1 MYLYETEFGE
11 VFRPRPR
18 TAPANP
24 PPKSPQRPPPKEG
37 KVVADGHSRF
47 CPLPSDGTVG
57 CDLTLS
63 VRFRRSFDEFARE
76 VEGAYARWMEPSTAR
91 MLVKKLQN
99 DLKQFHQEML
109 QSTVLD
115 NDPMY
120 IVAGLFYRK
129 SNGSWLVRDS
139 TLRQWRRLIDI

>member
-1 MYLYETEFGE
+1 VYLYERDFGE
-11 VFRPRPR
+11 VFKPRPQ
-18 TAPANP
+18 TPPAKP
-24 PPKSPQRPPPKEG
+24 PPKPQKPPPKEG
-37 KVVADGHSRF
+37 QVTADGHLRF
-47 CPLPSDGTVG
+47 CPAPSGRTVG
-57 CDLTLS
+57 CDLTLK

-109 QSTVLD
+109 QNKVLD

-120 IVAGLFYRK
+120 LVAGLFYRK

>member
-1 MYLYETEFGE
+1 MYLYESDFGE

-18 TAPANP
+18 TPP
-24 PPKSPQRPPPKEG
+24 PPKPPDRPPPKEG
-37 KVVADGHSRF
+37 KVVADGHMRF
-47 CPLPSDGTVG
+47 CPAPSGGTIG
-57 CDLTLS
+57 CDLTLK
-63 VRFRRSFDEFARE
+63 VRFRSSFDEFARE
-76 VEGAYARWMEPSTAR
+76 VERAYARWMEPVTAR

-109 QSTVLD
+109 QAKVLD

-120 IVAGLFYRK
+120 LVTGLFYRK

-139 TLRQWRRLIDI
+139 ALRQWHRLIDI

>member
-1 MYLYETEFGE
+1 MYLYETNFGE
-11 VFRPRPR
+11 VFRPRPS
-18 TAPANP
+18 TP
-24 PPKSPQRPPPKEG
+24 PPKPPVRPPPKEG
-37 KVVADGHSRF
+37 NVAADGHLRF
-47 CPLPSDGTVG
+47 CLPPGGGTVS
-57 CDLTLS
+57 CDLTLK
-63 VRFRRSFDEFARE
+63 VRFRRSFDEFARN

-109 QSTVLD
+109 QSKLLD

-120 IVAGLFYRK
+120 LVAGLFYRK